1 MMKIKTVRSKL
12 LAGIKAVQDVVKT
25 TDETSP
31 FRNIRVET
39 PNAGSVLLTGSN
51 GNIQIQTRVACEADG
66 DCALTLVGHSLAA
79 FVGSMR
85 EGVVEIDVGTGTRA
99 MIHGGEAEFSIAKGE
114 AHDFPLMKG
123 PDGDGRVEYVLPAI
137 QLVEMLRKVHY
148 AASADKTRPTL
159 MGVLLRARSA
169 LPGMDSVLLAVAADG
184 RRLSVVSVEIGN
196 TGDVDAVLPRD
207 LVSVLMKLAKTSFDQ
222 DLTVACDG
230 RAFRVTADDWSVTA
244 KLVDGVY
251 PNYEQVIPKTE
262 SVPNDVEV
270 DRREFLENLARAS
283 LATYVENCQ
292 VKLTIGGN
300 EVMFEARNDY
310 SRVKAVMAAK
320 YDGPKTVACFNPQ
333 LLKDALS
340 CIDEESVHL
349 HFRNGANPFVVSC
362 SVPFKCVLM
371 PTRDPEEA

>member
-1 MMKIKTVRSKL
+1 MMKIKAVRSKL
-12 LAGIKAVQDVVKT
+12 LGGIKAVQDVVKT

-51 GNIQIQTRVACEADG
+51 GNIQIQTRVVCEADG
-66 DCALTLVGHSLAA
+66 DCALTLVGQRLSA

-85 EGVVEIDVGTGTRA
+85 EGDVEIDVGTGGRA
-99 MIHGGEAEFSIAKGE
+99 RIHGGEAEFSIAQGD

-123 PDGDGRVEYVLPAI
+123 PDGEGRVEYVVPAM

-169 LPGMDSVLLAVAADG
+169 LPGMGSVLLAVASDG

-196 TGDVDAVLPRD
+196 TGDVDAVLSRE
-207 LVSVLMKLAKTSFDQ
+207 LVAILMKLAKKSCDQ

-244 KLVDGVY
+244 KLVDGAY
-251 PNYEQVIPKTE
+251 PNYEHVIPKAGA
-262 SVPNDVEV
+262 VPNDVEV
-270 DRREFLENLARAS
+270 DRAEFLENLARVS
-283 LATYVENCQ
+283 LATYENNCQ
-292 VKLTIGGN
+292 VKLTICDN
-300 EVMFEARNDY
+300 AVTFEARNYY
-310 SRVKAVMAAK
+310 SRAKSVMAAK
-320 YDGPKTVACFNPQ
+320 YDGPKTVAIFDPK
-333 LLKDALS
+333 LLEDALS
-340 CIDEESVHL
+340 CIDEDSVHL
-349 HFRNGANPFVVSC
+349 LFKDGANLFVVSC
-362 SVPFKCVLM
+362 SVPFKGVLM
-371 PTRDPEEA
+371 PIRDPVEA